1 MLRLMET
8 VALANRKVSLRQ
20 AWPAGGRL
28 GGMIGANSEEA
39 CPEDRGGEGEL
50 TGGAFFHH
58 FARY

>member
-1 MLRLMET
+1 
-8 VALANRKVSLRQ
+8 
-20 AWPAGGRL
+20 
-28 GGMIGANSEEA
+28 MIGANSEEA